1 MQFSKYSASGNDFV
15 IFHTFIEKDRTNL
28 AKKLCDRHSGIG
40 ADGLIVILPGK
51 NNEYDF
57 KWQFYNNDG
66 SVANMC
72 GNGSRAVAHYAYN
85 NGLCNNKMKF
95 LTGAGII
102 EANVTENIVE
112 STLTETKIFD
122 ESFEKEGLNWSFY
135 DTGVP
140 HLVTFVSDLNLY
152 NQNIAKKMRDKYNA
166 NVNFAKIKDDKI
178 FVRTYERGVEDETL
192 ACGTGMSAC
201 FFRAIREKKIANKA
215 EVYPKSKEKLILTY
229 KNNKIYFKGEV
240 LKIFDII
247 KNIK

>member
-122 ESFEKEGLNWSFY
+122 ESFEEEGLNWSFY

-192 ACGTGMSAC
+192 ACGTGMCASFLKAKELGLVG
-201 FFRAIREKKIANKA
+201 EKVTVI
-215 EVYPKSKEKLILTY
+215 PKSGEKLEISL
-229 KNNKIYFKGEV
+229 KNNRLYFKGRV
-240 LKIFDII
+240 LHTFDACY
-247 KNIK
+247 KL